1 MPTFL
6 TWKTVFLKVVYVA
19 DAKFGVG
26 GDELLNG
33 AQLEGQAQGV
43 QLEGQA
49 QGAQLE
55 GQAQGAQ
62 LEGQAQG
69 AVC

>member
-1 MPTFL
+1 M
-6 TWKTVFLKVVYVA
+6 A

-33 AQLEGQAQGV
+33 AQLEGQAQG
-43 QLEGQA
+43 
-49 QGAQLE
+49 AQLE
-55 GQAQGAQ
+55 GQT
-62 LEGQAQG
+62 QG

>member
-1 MPTFL
+1 MSDINLLSQF
-6 TWKTVFLKVVYVA
+6 KKKVVYVA

-33 AQLEGQAQGV
+33 AQLEGQAQG
-43 QLEGQA
+43 
-49 QGAQLE
+49 
-55 GQAQGAQ
+55 
-62 LEGQAQG
+62 